1 MRRLR
6 ILSLIIRTL
15 TFRRLT
21 SLTMN
26 ETGLKHV
33 TTEDDIKEKL
43 GGEQL
48 IPIFLVKGC
57 FEKFIQRNIHVIV
70 QVPATDKFLRVK
82 GSHERLKMKLVANLG
97 SHIVEGKFCLFHG
110 HRQSGKMT
118 AAWELK
124 RLTEFWRSVCV
135 KVKSAIPA
143 YVDEASFSTK
153 LKNEKIR
160 ASAFEGLFNKDRTS
174 LRDIILIIDEASRP
188 INDNETS
195 WSYSFFAEVKD
206 LLAQYAEDN
215 KFEIE
220 VDNIAADVYS
230 LTLGHKGLV
239 GNCCYYF
246 EQKIMSGAI
255 KATLDD

>member
-1 MRRLR
+1 
-6 ILSLIIRTL
+6 
-15 TFRRLT
+15 
-21 SLTMN
+21 MN

-82 GSHERLKMKLVANLG
+82 GSHERLKMSRCFCSSNRLDPEENFILSLKNFG
-97 SHIVEGKFCLFHG
+97 IITNEG
-110 HRQSGKMT
+110 
-118 AAWELK
+118 
-124 RLTEFWRSVCV
+124 LTEFWRSVCV

>member
-15 TFRRLT
+15 TFGRLT

-82 GSHERLKMKLVANLG
+82 GSHERLKMS

-124 RLTEFWRSVCV
+124 RW
-135 KVKSAIPA
+135 I
-143 YVDEASFSTK
+143 
-153 LKNEKIR
+153 
-160 ASAFEGLFNKDRTS
+160 
-174 LRDIILIIDEASRP
+174 
-188 INDNETS
+188 ETNS
-195 WSYSFFAEVKD
+195 KHTVKD

>member
-1 MRRLR
+1 MVSINCLLIGKTSFVDTFAVEESD
-6 ILSLIIRTL
+6 ILGSLVNI
-15 TFRRLT
+15 
-21 SLTMN
+21 N
-26 ETGLKHV
+26 NLKISDLV
-33 TTEDDIKEKL
+33 YEEINDTKFNYKDIDLWK
-43 GGEQL
+43 
-48 IPIFLVKGC
+48 
-57 FEKFIQRNIHVIV
+57 RNIHALV

-82 GSHERLKMKLVANLG
+82 GSHERLKMSRCFCSSNRLDPEENFILSLKNFG
-97 SHIVEGKFCLFHG
+97 IITNEGL
-110 HRQSGKMT
+110 S
-118 AAWELK
+118 
-124 RLTEFWRSVCV
+124 EFWRSICV

-143 YVDEASFSTK
+143 YVDEASFSTE
-153 LKNEKIR
+153 LKNEKIG

-195 WSYSFFAEVKD
+195 WPYSFFAKVKD
-206 LLAQYAEDN
+206 LLAQYAEGN